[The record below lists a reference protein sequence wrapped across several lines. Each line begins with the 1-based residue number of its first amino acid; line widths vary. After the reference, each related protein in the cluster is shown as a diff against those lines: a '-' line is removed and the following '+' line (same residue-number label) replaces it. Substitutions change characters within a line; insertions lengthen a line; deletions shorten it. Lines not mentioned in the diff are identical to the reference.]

1 MRTDH
6 ALLTGKLPDAT
17 AHFWYE
23 DPEPGHPADRTGRV
37 DLSGLAIAPGTH
49 AYLCGPLPF
58 MRAVRT
64 QLLAKGVPAADVH
77 YEVFGP
83 DMWLGQ
89 D

>member
-1 MRTDH
+1 MR
-6 ALLTGKLPDAT
+6 
-17 AHFWYE
+17 
-23 DPEPGHPADRTGRV
+23 
-37 DLSGLAIAPGTH
+37 PGTH

-64 QLLAKGVPAADVH
+64 QLLGKGVPAADIH

-83 DMWLGQ
+83 DLWLAQ